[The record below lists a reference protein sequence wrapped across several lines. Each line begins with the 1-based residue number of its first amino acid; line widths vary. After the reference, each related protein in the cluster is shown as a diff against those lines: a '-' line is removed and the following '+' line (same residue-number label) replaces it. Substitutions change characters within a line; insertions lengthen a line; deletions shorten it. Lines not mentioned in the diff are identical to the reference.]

1 MSLKWIDSLLRP
13 SIEEIMACTSEKLAT
28 EHRLTPGR
36 PPTRWHARRAIW
48 RRRGEADRQRDAHTD
63 APPSP
68 FNPCKLK
75 TNKRRTH
82 THTWNVA
89 TSPSS
94 VSLFFLLFMNVMA
107 DGGRGGEIFI
117 HLFLSYTHTHIYRDT
132 RIRRRGEVKRRKR
145 RRRGRGRVKLRRHL
159 FECK

>member
-82 THTWNVA
+82 THEM
-89 TSPSS
+89 SPP
-94 VSLFFLLFMNVMA
+94 LLPPCHFSFYYSWMLWLMA
-107 DGGRGGEIFI
+107 GEGGEIFI

-145 RRRGRGRVKLRRHL
+145 RRGRGRVKLRRHL

>member
-1 MSLKWIDSLLRP
+1 MELRPKQMSLKWIDSLLRP

-82 THTWNVA
+82 THEM
-89 TSPSS
+89 SPP
-94 VSLFFLLFMNVMA
+94 LLPPCHFSFYYSWMLWLMA
-107 DGGRGGEIFI
+107 GEGGENFYTSIP
-117 HLFLSYTHTHIYRDT
+117 FLHTHTHLQRHEDKEKG
-132 RIRRRGEVKRRKR
+132 RSEEEEEEEGKR
-145 RRRGRGRVKLRRHL
+145 
-159 FECK
+159 ES